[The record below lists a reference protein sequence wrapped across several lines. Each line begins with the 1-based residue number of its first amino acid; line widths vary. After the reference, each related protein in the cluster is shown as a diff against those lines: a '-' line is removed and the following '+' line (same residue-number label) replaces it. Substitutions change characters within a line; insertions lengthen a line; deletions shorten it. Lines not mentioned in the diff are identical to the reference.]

1 MPSAGACVPRRAMY
15 TVVVTAKRQ
24 GVDPQAWFAKAL
36 SHIAKLPH
44 TRVHERL
51 PRNWKAVRDQSLA
64 A

>member
-1 MPSAGACVPRRAMY
+1 MPRRAMY

-44 TRVHERL
+44 TRVHEWL

-64 A
+64 S